1 MLHLYIL
8 TKICLPLLN
17 CTNKQWIINKLMIEN
32 GDLTGEKKDT
42 LSGETDEGGNSWDV
56 IEDHMANSRGHH
68 HHQPDHLVTLDLHW
82 RNFRCHLGSGASCS

>member
-1 MLHLYIL
+1 
-8 TKICLPLLN
+8 
-17 CTNKQWIINKLMIEN
+17 MIEN

-56 IEDHMANSRGHH
+56 IEDHMANDRGHH

-82 RNFRCHLGSGASCS
+82 RNFRCHLGSGARCRQSPPLIRRHNVGRRYDITSHHVTPCQ